1 MRILGTTA
9 LKLDIGT
16 EYSLLGPGLA
26 DLYGPLRATVGKLV
40 GQYSDSNRVSQSLQ
54 TLSKESKKLKLYE
67 SREGE
72 RESILQALEG
82 GEDWLNLCESL
93 WKIASVFGSHR
104 GDKTLRRGGGE
115 LTLR

>member
-1 MRILGTTA
+1 M
-9 LKLDIGT
+9 
-16 EYSLLGPGLA
+16 
-26 DLYGPLRATVGKLV
+26 VGKLL

-54 TLSKESKKLKLYE
+54 TPKKLKLYE

-72 RESILQALEG
+72 RESILQVLEG
-82 GEDWLNLCESL
+82 GEDWLNICESL

-104 GDKTLRRGGGE
+104 GDKTLWRGGGE